1 MGQIQN
7 AILNTLGSVQQMS
20 QLYKLTDAYAE
31 QQRKKDEE
39 AAKVAAEEAA
49 QQKFEQAEERRLR
62 SRTAGQ
68 IKEDILATPLTE
80 EEKKKFAERY
90 KDLEGASP
98 QKLKEPR
105 KKLDNSIKIYPGEF
119 TDPKYVE
126 LIREREWFK
135 QNHPT
140 AYERDEMDKRAN
152 ALKSP
157 QEQANTNENIARAKN
172 MAKGGKK

>member
-7 AILNTLGSVQQMS
+7 AVLNTLGSVQQMV

-31 QQRKKDEE
+31 KQESKAKERAEKEAKQRFEE
-39 AAKVAAEEAA
+39 LEKE
-49 QQKFEQAEERRLR
+49 RLR

-68 IKEDILATPLTE
+68 VKEDILATPFTE

-98 QKLKEPR
+98 RKLIDPR
-105 KKLDNSIKIYPGEF
+105 KKLDNSIRIYPGEF
-119 TDPKYVE
+119 TDPKYAE

-135 QNHPT
+135 QNYPT
-140 AYERDEMDKRAN
+140 AYERDEIEKKAK
-152 ALKSP
+152 AQKSP
-157 QEQANTNENIARAKN
+157 QEQANTNDNIARAKKA
-172 MAKGGKK
+172 AKGGKK

>member
-7 AILNTLGSVQQMS
+7 SILNSIGSVQQMI

-31 QQRKKDEE
+31 KQENENKERAEKE
-39 AAKVAAEEAA
+39 AKEAA
-49 QQKFEQAEERRLR
+49 QQKFEQAEEERLR

-68 IKEDILATPLTE
+68 AKEDILATPLTE

-98 QKLKEPR
+98 QKLKYPR
-105 KKLDNSIKIYPGEF
+105 NKLDNSIRIYPGEF

-140 AYERDEMDKRAN
+140 AYEQDEMNKRAN

-172 MAKGGKK
+172 TARGGKK